1 MTDLPGCPGW
11 NLVTQPVVDVRSII
25 ESVNA
30 SVRASIEQALK
41 RPAFEIPKPIFP
53 TDFVDQ
59 MQQLRRQRL
68 PQNWPANVSARLWA
82 AQSIIEAE
90 GIPLAHAPRADVV
103 GLVFEAASR
112 NDRVKVLL
120 AHQNEILDDCDQALA
135 VDLHSHVIGQVPLI
149 RQAVA
154 SYRSGHVA
162 ASQALSVVVCDTLIR
177 ANVASKHTTAKTT
190 AAGAD
195 LKLAIMADILRMELA
210 LAPVVKLLTEWSPES
225 GKPEPKELS
234 RHVSIH
240 HATDA
245 RLREDNALI
254 ALMLATSLIRGL
266 SEMHE
271 WFDARGS

>member
-1 MTDLPGCPGW
+1 MTDLPGSPGW
-11 NLVTQPVVDVRSII
+11 NLVTQPAVDVRSIS

-30 SVRASIEQALK
+30 SLREALK
-41 RPAFEIPKPIFP
+41 QPAFEIPKPIFP

-82 AQSIIEAE
+82 ARSIIEAE
-90 GIPLAHAPRADVV
+90 GIPLAYVSRADVV

-120 AHQNEILDDCDQALA
+120 THQNEILDDCDQALA
-135 VDLHSHVIGQVPLI
+135 VDLHSHVKGQVPLI

-190 AAGAD
+190 AADATGGA
-195 LKLAIMADILRMELA
+195 R
-210 LAPVVKLLTEWSPES
+210 TRSPTVGMNKGWLVSVATKGRCKGARPCES
-225 GKPEPKELS
+225 
-234 RHVSIH
+234 
-240 HATDA
+240 
-245 RLREDNALI
+245 N
-254 ALMLATSLIRGL
+254 
-266 SEMHE
+266 
-271 WFDARGS
+271 

>member
-1 MTDLPGCPGW
+1 
-11 NLVTQPVVDVRSII
+11 
-25 ESVNA
+25 
-30 SVRASIEQALK
+30 
-41 RPAFEIPKPIFP
+41 
-53 TDFVDQ
+53 
-59 MQQLRRQRL
+59 
-68 PQNWPANVSARLWA
+68 
-82 AQSIIEAE
+82 
-90 GIPLAHAPRADVV
+90 LAYVPRADVV

-135 VDLHSHVIGQVPLI
+135 VDLHSHVKGQVPLI

-210 LAPVVKLLTEWSPES
+210 LAPVVKLLTDWSPES

-234 RHVSIH
+234 RHVTIH

-245 RLREDNALI
+245 HLREDNALI

-266 SEMHE
+266 SEMHVVRRARILTALKVS
-271 WFDARGS
+271 ARGHGGCTVLASSSTTLPTVIHRSDAAVAHGLDFQPLMRPKTLHPT